1 MENNISYFKK
11 MIPVMELIRD
21 DKNDEALQLSEKVR
35 NEYKWDDES
44 MNVDSVEIMNLVQE
58 YMHGLGDIKKQD
70 LLALFW
76 NEIGHKYLN

>member
-1 MENNISYFKK
+1 
-11 MIPVMELIRD
+11 MELIRD

-44 MNVDSVEIMNLVQE
+44 MNVDSVEIMNSVQE

>member
-44 MNVDSVEIMNLVQE
+44 MNVDSVEIMNSVQE